1 MVSCNFMQILE
12 CVAINLTLVYAVL
25 SYSSVKKLMSASEQN
40 VRSCILIM
48 LCYLL
53 LTLCIIMQTQQYS

>member
-40 VRSCILIM
+40 VRSYS
-48 LCYLL
+48 LCYV
-53 LTLCIIMQTQQYS
+53 TCYS